1 MGVGEGGAG
10 GAAARDGA
18 EAPPAEAQFVS
29 RSKYLPESYE
39 ELLEDAA
46 RSTQAALRDGL
57 RTLEVEFPPLG
68 SNSSEY
74 SAKGD
79 DFIESNLVLALS
91 FAGKLSESTGQ
102 TVRVVVPD
110 FVELDRLE
118 DEKRTTLEMLEGR
131 VALGSLSEAGGLQ
144 ASFQEAVFGKRGLTS
159 FWAGE
164 GFKLGE
170 RNSSGGETDNAGDI
184 AEDIVLCINASA
196 IELPD
201 VRQYYDRFGRDRPF
215 ILFNLQLETLRAD
228 LGIIGFPPRSLHH
241 EFFTRFRSVFFLRNR
256 QYSKSVNVP
265 PFLINYSGALF
276 REYPGPWQVMLRQ
289 DDGSLVCIAED
300 DVRFT
305 LAEAKY
311 ELMEA
316 MGLRTEEKGSTME
329 FLRRGYKQGTWWEEA
344 AGSEVET
351 SSEWRS

>member
-1 MGVGEGGAG
+1 
-10 GAAARDGA
+10 
-18 EAPPAEAQFVS
+18 VS
-29 RSKYLPESYE
+29 RSRYLPESYD
-39 ELLEDAA
+39 ELLGDAVRSA
-46 RSTQAALRDGL
+46 RAAMRDGL
-57 RTLEVEFPPLG
+57 RMLDVEFPPLG

-74 SAKGD
+74 NAKGD

-91 FAGKLSESTGQ
+91 FAGRLNEATGQ

-118 DEKRTTLEMLEGR
+118 DEKRNTLETLRGR
-131 VALGSLSEAGGLQ
+131 VSLGSLSEGGGLQ
-144 ASFQEAVFGKRGLTS
+144 ANLQEAVFGKRGLAS

-170 RNSSGGETDNAGDI
+170 GGVAG
-184 AEDIVLCINASA
+184 AKVEEDIIICINASA

-201 VRQYYDRFGRDRPF
+201 IRRYHEQYGQDKVFM
-215 ILFNLQLETLRAD
+215 LFNLQLETLRAD
-228 LGIIGFPPRSLHH
+228 LGLIGFPPRSLHN
-241 EFFTRFRSVFFLRNR
+241 EFFTRFRSIFFLRNR

-289 DDGSLVCIAED
+289 DDGSLVCVAED
-300 DVRFT
+300 DIRFT
-305 LAEAKY
+305 LGEAKY

-344 AGSEVET
+344 AGSEVEAST
-351 SSEWRS
+351 EWRS

>member
-1 MGVGEGGAG
+1 M
-10 GAAARDGA
+10 
-18 EAPPAEAQFVS
+18 
-29 RSKYLPESYE
+29 
-39 ELLEDAA
+39 
-46 RSTQAALRDGL
+46 RDGL
-57 RTLEVEFPPLG
+57 RMLEVEFPPLG

-74 SAKGD
+74 NAKGD

-91 FAGKLSESTGQ
+91 FAGRLSDETGQ

-118 DEKRTTLEMLEGR
+118 DEKRGTLETLQGR
-131 VALGSLSEAGGLQ
+131 VSLGSLSEGGGLK
-144 ASFQEAVFGKRGLTS
+144 ANLQEAVFGKRGLAS

-164 GFKLGE
+164 GFKLDE
-170 RNSSGGETDNAGDI
+170 ARPDGGAAG
-184 AEDIVLCINASA
+184 AAVKEDIIVCINASA

-201 VRQYYDRFGRDRPF
+201 VRRYHEQFGQDKPF

-241 EFFTRFRSVFFLRNR
+241 EFFSRFRSVFFLRNR

-289 DDGSLVCIAED
+289 DDSSLVCVAED

-305 LAEAKY
+305 LGEAKY

-344 AGSEVET
+344 AGSEVEE